1 MLLFAEAG
9 AGQLVETK
17 IEGLDQAPFLT
28 AYGLR
33 SDGGGVKALIFNKNL
48 DRRVRLSVNV
58 GQAVQRAGV
67 LRLHAPRVDDT
78 TDVTIGGAPIGAD
91 GAWSAASQGI
101 LPAQNGS
108 VMVDLPA
115 ASAALL
121 SFE

>member
-1 MLLFAEAG
+1 MRRE
-9 AGQLVETK
+9 QS
-17 IEGLDQAPFLT
+17 QAPLLT

-33 SDGGGVKALIFNKNL
+33 NDSASVKALIFNKNL
-48 DRRVRLSVNV
+48 DRRVRLSVNA
-58 GQAVQRAGV
+58 GQAVQRARV

-91 GAWSAASQGI
+91 GAWAAASQGI